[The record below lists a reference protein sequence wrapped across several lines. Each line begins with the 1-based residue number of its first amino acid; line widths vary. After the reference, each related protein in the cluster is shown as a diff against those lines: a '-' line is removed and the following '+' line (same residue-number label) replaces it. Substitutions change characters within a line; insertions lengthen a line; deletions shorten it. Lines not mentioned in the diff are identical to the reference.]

1 MKTLETAYKYLL
13 ELVQSVLSIIKI
25 LILSKFNIRLPE
37 INSNTD
43 CVILANGPSLNDSL
57 RNELSIILNRK
68 KFCVNHFVFSDQ
80 YTIIKPDYY
89 VLAAPEF
96 WIEKPTDWHIQMRN
110 KVQADLIQ
118 KTDWSMIL
126 FLPHNAKK
134 NKLWNGLELKNS
146 NIRTVYFNNTPVE
159 GLKTVNH
166 LLFNMNL
173 GMPRPHNVLVPTL
186 FLALKMGFKNVVLF
200 GADHSWHEEIR
211 IDEANQLTVNHE
223 HFYDKS
229 KQIMPMYKLDGKEY
243 YLHDVFRKL
252 HLAFKGYFV
261 LKEYADYLGSK
272 ILNASKK
279 SYIDAFEKIKLSS
292 EE

>member
-1 MKTLETAYKYLL
+1 MKLLEITYKYLI
-13 ELVQSVLSIIKI
+13 EFTQSILSLLKI
-25 LILSKFNIRLPE
+25 LILSKFNIQLPL
-37 INSNTD
+37 INSNDD
-43 CVILANGPSLNDSL
+43 CVILANGPSLNESL
-57 RNELSIILNRK
+57 KNELSIILNRK
-68 KFCVNHFVFSDQ
+68 KFCVNHFVFSDR
-80 YTIIKPDYY
+80 YAEIKPDYY

-96 WIEKPTDWHIQMRN
+96 WIEKPTEWHIQMRN
-110 KVQADLIQ
+110 KVHADLIR
-118 KTDWSMIL
+118 KTDWNMIL
-126 FLPHNAKK
+126 FLPHNAKR
-134 NKLWNGLELKNS
+134 NKLWNKLELKNS

-159 GLKTVNH
+159 GLQSINH
-166 LLFNMNL
+166 LLFNHNL

-186 FLALKMGFKNVVLF
+186 FLALKMGFKNVLLF

-243 YLHDVFRKL
+243 FLHDVFRKL
-252 HLAFKGYFV
+252 HLAFKGYFI

-279 SYIDAFEKIKLSS
+279 SYIDAFEKIKLSP

>member
-1 MKTLETAYKYLL
+1 MKILEAEYKYLI
-13 ELVQSVLSIIKI
+13 EFIQSILSLLKI
-25 LILSKFNIRLPE
+25 LILSKFKIQLPL
-37 INSNTD
+37 INSYDD
-43 CVILANGPSLNDSL
+43 CVILANGPSLNESL
-57 RNELSIILNRK
+57 KNELSIILTRK

-80 YTIIKPDYY
+80 YNVIKPDYY

-96 WIEKPTDWHIQMRN
+96 WIEKPTEWHIQMRN
-110 KVQADLIQ
+110 KVQSDLVQ
-118 KTDWSMIL
+118 KTEWNMIL
-126 FLPHNAKK
+126 FLPHKAKR
-134 NKLWNGLELKNS
+134 NKLWNNLELKNS
-146 NIRTVYFNNTPVE
+146 KIRTVYFNTTPVE
-159 GLKTVNH
+159 GLKSINH
-166 LLFNMNL
+166 LLFNLNL

-186 FLALKMGFKNVVLF
+186 FLALKMGFKNVILF

-211 IDEANQLTVNHE
+211 IDEANQLTINHE

-243 YLHDVFRKL
+243 FLHDVFRKL
-252 HLAFKGYFV
+252 HLAFKGYFI
-261 LKEYADYLGSK
+261 LKEYADYLGTK

>member
-1 MKTLETAYKYLL
+1 
-13 ELVQSVLSIIKI
+13 
-25 LILSKFNIRLPE
+25 
-37 INSNTD
+37 
-43 CVILANGPSLNDSL
+43 
-57 RNELSIILNRK
+57 
-68 KFCVNHFVFSDQ
+68 
-80 YTIIKPDYY
+80 
-89 VLAAPEF
+89 
-96 WIEKPTDWHIQMRN
+96 
-110 KVQADLIQ
+110 
-118 KTDWSMIL
+118 
-126 FLPHNAKK
+126 
-134 NKLWNGLELKNS
+134 
-146 NIRTVYFNNTPVE
+146 
-159 GLKTVNH
+159 
-166 LLFNMNL
+166 MNL

-211 IDEANQLTVNHE
+211 IDESNQLTVNHE